1 MGGGGGGGGLVCKNR
16 KHVRGSGRERVPRG
30 SRDSPIAFW
39 TARYPTEVRNVHD
52 SLGVFSVLNR
62 WEWEG
67 FDRRVH
73 KRSRWRFR
81 MERCSI
87 RFEEVFTYC
96 GSCLLVSFVSF
107 FFCSW
112 KEYRQCIFTF
122 TFEGSFVFWNKLR
135 ISFVII
141 FAWFIRQISRDDR
154 KLIRVPFR
162 VYFPSDSIVL
172 RFLLDFSPLN
182 PSFFL
187 LRGWRIDLVRKKKKK
202 ISWIAG
208 EGNRTIIFQLRR

>member
-1 MGGGGGGGGLVCKNR
+1 MFNVFLL
-16 KHVRGSGRERVPRG
+16 
-30 SRDSPIAFW
+30 SRSK
-39 TARYPTEVRNVHD
+39 EVLYFGI
-52 SLGVFSVLNR
+52 SYEFS
-62 WEWEG
+62 
-67 FDRRVH
+67 
-73 KRSRWRFR
+73 
-81 MERCSI
+81 
-87 RFEEVFTYC
+87 
-96 GSCLLVSFVSF
+96 
-107 FFCSW
+107 
-112 KEYRQCIFTF
+112 
-122 TFEGSFVFWNKLR
+122 
-135 ISFVII
+135 II

-202 ISWIAG
+202 IPWIAG

>member
-1 MGGGGGGGGLVCKNR
+1 ML
-16 KHVRGSGRERVPRG
+16 
-30 SRDSPIAFW
+30 D
-39 TARYPTEVRNVHD
+39 
-52 SLGVFSVLNR
+52 
-62 WEWEG
+62 
-67 FDRRVH
+67 
-73 KRSRWRFR
+73 
-81 MERCSI
+81 SI
-87 RFEEVFTYC
+87 RGGFTYC
-96 GSCLLVSFVSF
+96 GSCLLISFVSF

-112 KEYRQCIFTF
+112 KEYRQCVQCIFTF

-135 ISFVII
+135 IFVII

-172 RFLLDFSPLN
+172 RFLLDFSPFN